1 MDKFIA
7 KKELEKEHET
17 VINVNKLSR
26 LMQAKNPDQMKEIM
40 KKKVTQDEEP
50 EDSKK
55 GQEVVKKLFKK
66 VSAGEQV
73 VPDDKLI
80 RGSFKK
86 NWIYRPAPVQRDI
99 YSKDFAYK
107 EKDEEYNI
115 WCVFYFLSI
124 L

>member
-55 GQEVVKKLFKK
+55 GQEVGKKLFKK

-115 WCVFYFLSI
+115 WWVFYFLSI

>member
-115 WCVFYFLSI
+115 WCVFYILSI